1 MEKANRAWSDP
12 LLRMSFS
19 SDDLPAQLDDQ
30 ARYEA
35 WRDVFLSTY
44 VPIEAD
50 RLNDRPFHA
59 RYDCAQLDMAAAGQ
73 LSSTV
78 YRFARTPRAVAEYAD
93 DRFTLLGNRG
103 PLALSAMNAGRTTE
117 LDSGTFTIVNNTDP
131 GEVRSHGG
139 ICVWQV
145 IVPGKLLRE
154 AIGNPDDF
162 VARRL
167 DASNPVL
174 RHMGRYI
181 GILLG
186 PEGVGD
192 EPDLQA
198 CVGSTLVDLLT
209 LALGAGRDAMALAS
223 MRGLRAARAQD
234 ILAQIRAGFADPAF
248 SPAIVAA
255 KIGLSP
261 RYVQGLLH
269 DTGTSFSERVLELRL
284 QKARAMLAQRRNDR
298 LKVSEIAYAC
308 GFSDISYF
316 NQAFRRRF
324 GAPPSH
330 FRGTEDEP

>member
-1 MEKANRAWSDP
+1 MEPAHRTWGDP
-12 LLRMSFS
+12 LVRMSFA
-19 SDDLPAQLDDQ
+19 SDDFPAYLDDQ

-44 VPIEAD
+44 VPVEAD

-59 RYDCAQLDMAAAGQ
+59 RYDCAQLSTAGVGQ

-78 YRFARTPRAVAEYAD
+78 YRFARTPRAVAQFAD

-103 PLALSAMNAGRTTE
+103 PLVMSAMVAGRTTE
-117 LDSGTFTIVNNTDP
+117 LASGAFTMVNNTDP
-131 GEVRSHGG
+131 GEVRSPGG

-167 DASNPVL
+167 DASSPFL
-174 RHMGRYI
+174 RHLGRYI

-186 PEGVGD
+186 PDGVGD

-198 CVGSTLVDLLT
+198 CVGSTLVDLVT
-209 LALGAGRDAMALAS
+209 LSLGAGRDAMALAS
-223 MRGLRAARAQD
+223 MRGLRAARTLE
-234 ILAQIRAGFADPAF
+234 ILAQIRAGFADPVF
-248 SPAIVAA
+248 SPAMVAA
-255 KIGLSP
+255 KVGLSP
-261 RYVQGLLH
+261 RYVQGLLQ

-284 QKARAMLAQRRNDR
+284 QKARAMLMERRNDR
-298 LKVSEIAYAC
+298 LKVSEVAHAC

-330 FRGTEDEP
+330 FRGTEDKA